1 MPIYLTAIPTRW
13 HRIRV
18 AGQKADIIV
27 ANPNGITCS
36 DCSFINTN
44 KAILTTGKVALS
56 DTSAIASYTVTDGKL
71 TIGQN
76 GIDATNSYAVL
87 LADAIE
93 INGKVNA
100 TNAMVGAG
108 NFTFDNSTGAMTS
121 ADKSAMILQP

>member
-1 MPIYLTAIPTRW
+1 M
-13 HRIRV
+13 
-18 AGQKADIIV
+18 
-27 ANPNGITCS
+27 
-36 DCSFINTN
+36 
-44 KAILTTGKVALS
+44 ALS